1 MDVHYPHTMSPSELP
16 YSPPQS
22 AQQQSQQQQSQQQPQ
37 PQQHRQRQPPP
48 TWPSGTHLLPTHAP
62 SYPSTPSTPS
72 LGDPPPYGGYFQAP
86 GQALPENI
94 MERSTLSLNLSSLSV
109 TSPTNLSP
117 INPSPLTSTATSG
130 VSPIT
135 PLSPSQGPNG
145 HHTPFGAH
153 HHAQFH
159 QHQQSQA
166 QGGQPPTGPASQF
179 SFAPPDNQGGIRFDS
194 DHNDLSARRVG
205 LSSRSSS
212 SSDKSV
218 PRKRSFTAGTSLP
231 TNMEERMFDALGQ
244 PMDIHTP
251 ASYDEVEMGYPSS
264 LDPNGSPIDEATS
277 DEQDDHLKPLDS
289 HMTSPSSHVS
299 SSLQTNGSM
308 NVIGKP
314 IGTNNFVTKLYQMI
328 NDPKSA
334 HFISWTELGTSFVV
348 SNVGEFSRTILG
360 SHFKHNNF
368 SSFVRQLNMYGFHKI
383 NRTPRAQRT
392 STDAQTWE
400 FSHHKFLRARPDLL
414 EEIKRKA
421 LEPDPSI
428 KHRVEL
434 PGEVAAQ
441 LAQMREDNRR
451 VATALA
457 MEKAKTERLTMLTKA
472 LYDAFEKNFPGWLP
486 TPFPADLAD
495 PDENPNIYVTH
506 PTTIAIS
513 SHTPFPASALS
524 SAASLHSLSPG
535 SSPTTTDFPT
545 TAHMHPHPHTLSRQP
560 SFPHTH
566 SHPPY
571 GTSPSPVPMDF
582 EDAQGRKRQRTA
594 VLPPPLSSSGTNG
607 VSPTS
612 TVATDGTKQRLARA
626 RSDSAPLGYNNF
638 GSSWTAT
645 RPRSGSG
652 LAVRAPR
659 REEMVVPSIGSV
671 ARAVAVAAPILPPM
685 GSLAA
690 AVTPGP

>member
-1 MDVHYPHTMSPSELP
+1 MDVHYHTMSSGELS
-16 YSPPQS
+16 YPPQQS
-22 AQQQSQQQQSQQQPQ
+22 VQQQSQQQQQQQSQQP
-37 PQQHRQRQPPP
+37 QHRQRQPPP
-48 TWPSGTHLLPTHAP
+48 TWPAGTHLLSTHAP

-72 LGDPPPYGGYFQAP
+72 LGDPPPYGGYFQP
-86 GQALPENI
+86 PSQAIPENLI
-94 MERSTLSLNLSSLSV
+94 ERSTLSLNLSSLSV
-109 TSPTNLSP
+109 TSPTSLS
-117 INPSPLTSTATSG
+117 SPLTSTATSG

-135 PLSPSQGPNG
+135 PISPSQAPSS
-145 HHTPFGAH
+145 HHTTPFGAH
-153 HHAQFH
+153 HSQQYHPA
-159 QHQQSQA
+159 HQQQ
-166 QGGQPPTGPASQF
+166 QQQQTGQF
-179 SFAPPDNQGGIRFDS
+179 SFTPPDNQGGIRFDS
-194 DHNDLSARRVG
+194 DPTHDLTARRVA

-218 PRKRSFTAGTSLP
+218 PRKRSFTAGHSTSLP
-231 TNMEERMFDALGQ
+231 TNVEERMFDALAQ

-251 ASYDEVEMGYPSS
+251 ASYDEVDMGYPSS
-264 LDPNGSPIDEATS
+264 LDPNGSPIDETTS
-277 DEQDDHLKPLDS
+277 DEQDDHLKPLDGQ
-289 HMTSPSSHVS
+289 MTSPTSQLS
-299 SSLQTNGSM
+299 SSLQTNGSGM

-441 LAQMREDNRR
+441 LAQMRDDNRR

-457 MEKAKTERLTMLTKA
+457 MERAKTERLTMLTKA
-472 LYDAFEKNFPGWLP
+472 LYEAFEKNFPGWLP

-495 PDENPNIYVTH
+495 PGESPNIYVTT
-506 PTTIAIS
+506 PTTISIS
-513 SHTPFPASALS
+513 SHAPFPVSALS
-524 SAASLHSLSPG
+524 AAASLHSLSPG
-535 SSPTTTDFPT
+535 SSPTTADFPT
-545 TAHMHPHPHTLSRQP
+545 HIHQHTHSLSRQH

-566 SHPPY
+566 THSHAPY

-582 EDAQGRKRQRTA
+582 DDAQGRKRQRTSA
-594 VLPPPLSSSGTNG
+594 GGIPPPPASSAGANG
-607 VSPTS
+607 VSPNGPGS
-612 TVATDGTKQRLARA
+612 VAVDGTKQRLARA

-638 GSSWTAT
+638 GSTWAAT

-652 LAVRAPR
+652 LAVRASR
-659 REEMVVPSIGSV
+659 REDMVVPSIGSV
-671 ARAVAVAAPILPPM
+671 ARVAVGTPVLPPM
-685 GSLAA
+685 GSLATA
-690 AVTPGP
+690 TSGP